1 MCALDGIDSE
11 GGHFETEK
19 ILSEFQMLDIEL

>member
-11 GGHFETEK
+11 GGHFETDK